1 MGKKTWYITGASRGF
16 GRAWAA
22 AALRRGDAVA
32 AAVRDPSAVAGLV
45 AEFGKAV
52 LPLGLDVTNRT
63 ASFEA
68 LEAARA
74 HFGRIDVVVNNAGY
88 GHFGFVEELSEA
100 DARAQLETNF
110 FGALWTTQAA
120 IAVFR
125 AQGGGHLLQVSSL
138 GGVVAFPN
146 LSIYH
151 ASKWALEGLTE
162 ALAAEV
168 AMFGI
173 RTTLIEPGGFATDW
187 AGASARHSTPLPQYQ
202 PLRDAMAAQAS
213 GMRLPRADDTVAALL
228 SIVDVAEPPA
238 RVLLGSFAQD
248 LAVRRCEQR
257 IADWK
262 RWALVAR
269 SADGSAQRQ
278 HP

>member
-16 GRAWAA
+16 GRAWAT
-22 AALRRGDAVA
+22 AALRRGDMVA
-32 AAVRDPSAVAGLV
+32 AAVRDPSTVAVLV
-45 AEFGKAV
+45 AEFGKAI
-52 LPLGLDVTNRT
+52 LPVRLDVTNRA

-74 HFGRIDVVVNNAGY
+74 HFGRVDVVVNNAGY

-120 IAVFR
+120 IPLFR
-125 AQGGGHLLQVSSL
+125 AQGGGHLLQVSSV

-187 AGASARHSTPLPQYQ
+187 AGPSARRSTPLPQYQ
-202 PLRDAMAAQAS
+202 PIRDAMAAQAT
-213 GMRLPRADDTVAALL
+213 GMRLPGPEDTVAALL

-248 LAVRRCEQR
+248 LAVHRTEQR
-257 IADWK
+257 IAEWK
-262 RWALVAR
+262 RWDVVAR
-269 SADGSAQRQ
+269 SADGSAERQ
-278 HP
+278 KP